1 MTNTPVLAESPHNIH
16 QTAKEAVVDSLLG
29 NLSARLAGRGEYYRW
44 VIGAKPS
51 RALLSEFIVPMPE
64 PDRTEDAEADPI
76 RISAHGLDLQVD
88 ANALTTPFSVS
99 VTGAVYVRVL
109 PTSDEV
115 KPGGPLNP
123 SFPLTPE
130 THRDLRGRI
139 REGLKALAAE
149 LGGRD
154 ARKHK
159 DWFERSQLVR
169 KEAHGALGLPFG
181 DTVDRLPDE
190 APDDVPK
197 AEKVADDSDA
207 KEDEEE
213 TGDDAPPPA
222 STSADGSGSI
232 PDNRVLE
239 VPPPQKWLRLDLKLP
254 TFVLT
259 LATADADV
267 AAATKALKTSID
279 DQLKAWA
286 ASSDPTTGGKLW
298 GFRHGR
304 NIRPSDTGK
313 WNSYLESVRA
323 SSLEAVLPNI
333 ELQWKVQIT
342 EDSLDPTRR
351 TVHLALENWSRQE
364 PANRLREFE
373 QTFFHLSVSVELP
386 TSAHR
391 WLRLDRV
398 KPSYRY
404 NRYLKY
410 PALGFNGGVVYA
422 EASSVTRLTTTWTPR
437 YVLPRIVATELKSRG
452 VDANIQRLAREDSL
466 DALKPLVNCYAD
478 WLKEASHTPVEDG
491 MVGQSAEAIAAEK
504 EKLRQD
510 GEAWTLELRAIQ
522 AGLSILEESRNHWKA
537 AGPQSDPRAVPFEAW
552 VAMNDAMAIVAKGK
566 GYADWRLFQLVF
578 ILSSIPAFVT
588 RMPQFESF
596 YTPEVAEHSNAVTLL
611 YFATGGGKSEAFL
624 GLLVYVLLLDRLRG
638 KHHGVS
644 ALMRYPLRLLTLQQA
659 QRTLRTLAAAETV
672 RFERKHPG
680 EILSLGFWV
689 GSSNTPNWHQDPDVN
704 LVPKIDDAG
713 IDEEPA
719 LLRQPAYVS
728 VRERWL
734 KITTCPF
741 CAKDSTALR
750 RFPVLGNALG
760 HVCTSPKSVC
770 SWNKRFAHPQPL
782 PVYIVDEDIYD
793 FAPSVLLGTV
803 DKLAA
808 IGQSQGTIRR
818 FFGMFGFAPLIAN
831 DSSQRLF
838 IPRKRADWTGEPGV
852 NFTGLFP
859 TYPTGTKRF
868 FDPFPSLLIQDEAHL
883 LDESLG
889 TFAGLFESALEA
901 AFDTLAP
908 MLGKELSFAP
918 GTTTRRRIKVI
929 AASATVNEPQRQMK
943 SLYQRT
949 RTVQFP
955 HPGPSLYSSFYASP
969 MAPDSSEFDADRR
982 LRDPSD
988 EEGRSHWARVY
999 QAQLTNGHRHT
1010 VAMAGVLAHFHL
1022 AITELYEEL
1031 RSGDS
1036 IRQGVAKERL
1046 LRWLPDGPLKP
1057 QFVAA
1062 INACS
1067 ASKLLAL
1074 VFLHRISLTYVTNKK
1089 GGDQVIET
1097 ERLEFD
1103 RLHEEA
1109 GFPAETRIESDLISG
1124 AVDAAGIQRIVNR
1137 AQERP
1142 TPNKEYPELGTLLR
1156 SIVATSAVS
1165 HGVDVDEFNS
1175 MFFAG
1180 MPSDI
1185 AEYIQA
1191 SSRVGRTHVGFSLLV
1206 PIPQRSRDRFIVEI
1220 HDIFHRFLERMI
1232 LPAATDRWA
1241 EKALVRVLPSFFQEY
1256 VCGVRAISNVV
1267 TAATTAEKATC
1278 PSFVDAMEVEAQL
1291 KNPLFKDDLVK
1302 FLGSAI
1308 GLDVSPAPDGAPHYR
1323 SLIKQ
1328 QVRDIELGL
1337 ENARLANS
1345 KLRYF
1350 LEKLKL
1356 GQRPMTSL
1364 RDVDEPGL
1372 IVAGAFDAMNRRTT
1386 EEAVGN
1392 VMQFIRRGT
1401 GADVDDTNPA
1411 LEAKD

>member
-1 MTNTPVLAESPHNIH
+1 
-16 QTAKEAVVDSLLG
+16 
-29 NLSARLAGRGEYYRW
+29 
-44 VIGAKPS
+44 
-51 RALLSEFIVPMPE
+51 MPE
-64 PDRTEDAEADPI
+64 PDRTEDAEADPVC
-76 RISAHGLDLQVD
+76 ISAHGVD
-88 ANALTTPFSVS
+88 FQLEAAASKTPLFVS

-109 PTSDEV
+109 PTADDV

-130 THRDLRGRI
+130 THRELRGRI

-149 LGGRD
+149 LGGKD

-159 DWFERSQLVR
+159 DWFERSQQVR
-169 KEAHGALGLPFG
+169 KDAHAALGLPFG
-181 DTVDRLPDE
+181 ETVDHLPDE
-190 APDDVPK
+190 APDEHSK
-197 AEKVADDSDA
+197 AEEAAVDA
-207 KEDEEE
+207 ETMDDEEE
-213 TGDDAPPPA
+213 SGDDAPPAA
-222 STSADGSGSI
+222 STSADGSGGI
-232 PDNRVLE
+232 PDNRVLDI
-239 VPPPQKWLRLDLKLP
+239 PPPQKWWRLDLKLP
-254 TFVLT
+254 CFTLT
-259 LATADADV
+259 LADADAEV
-267 AAATKALKTSID
+267 AAATKALKTAID
-279 DQLKAWA
+279 DQLMAWA
-286 ASSDPTTGGKLW
+286 ASADPTSGGKLW

-304 NIRPSDTGK
+304 NIRPSDTEK
-313 WNSYLESVRA
+313 WSAYLERVRT
-323 SSLEAVLPNI
+323 SSLEPMCPNI
-333 ELQWKVQIT
+333 DLQWKVQVT
-342 EDSLDPTRR
+342 EDSLDPSRR

-364 PANRLREFE
+364 PVNQLKEFE
-373 QTFFHLSVSVELP
+373 QTLFHVSVSVDLP

-391 WLRLDRV
+391 WLCLDRV

-410 PALGFNGGVVYA
+410 PALGFNGGVVYTE
-422 EASSVTRLTTTWTPR
+422 EADVTKLTTTWTPR
-437 YVLPRIVATELKSRG
+437 YVLPRIVATDLKSQG
-452 VDANIQRLAREDSL
+452 VNANIKRLAQQDCL
-466 DALKPLVNCYAD
+466 DALKPLVKCYAD
-478 WLKEASHTPVEDG
+478 WLNGVRDTRIEDG
-491 MVGQSAEAIAAEK
+491 MNGQSSDAISAER
-504 EKLRQD
+504 EKLRED
-510 GEAWTLELRAIQ
+510 VDAWAAELHAIEV
-522 AGLSILEESRNHWKA
+522 GLKILEESRRHWSA
-537 AGPQSDPRAVPFEAW
+537 PGPQADPRAVPFEAW
-552 VAMNDAMAIVAKGK
+552 VAMNDAMARVAAGK
-566 GYADWRLFQLVF
+566 GYTDWRLFQLTF
-578 ILSSIPAFVT
+578 IISSLPAFVT
-588 RMPQFESF
+588 RMPVFQSF
-596 YTPEVAEHSNAVTLL
+596 YTQEVAEYSNAVTLL

-659 QRTLRTLAAAETV
+659 QRTLKTLAAAETV

-680 EILSLGFWV
+680 EVLSLGFWV
-689 GSSNTPNWHQDPDVN
+689 GSSNTPNWLQDPDVN
-704 LVPKIDDAG
+704 LVPKIDEAG
-713 IDEEPA
+713 IDQEQA
-719 LLRQPAYVS
+719 LLKKSAYVS

-741 CAKDSTALR
+741 CSKESTALR
-750 RFPVLGNALG
+750 RFPALGNTLG
-760 HVCTSPKSVC
+760 HVCTTAKSVC
-770 SWNKRFAHPQPL
+770 SWNARFPAPQPL

-852 NFTGLFP
+852 SYSGLFP

-908 MLGKELSFAP
+908 MLGKELSFEP
-918 GTTTRRRIKVI
+918 GTFTRRRIKVV

-943 SLYQRT
+943 SLYQRAK
-949 RTVQFP
+949 TVQFP
-955 HPGPSLYSSFYASP
+955 YPGPSLYNSFYASP
-969 MAPDSSEFDADRR
+969 MGPDASEFDADRR
-982 LRDPSD
+982 TLDPSD

-999 QAQLTNGHRHT
+999 QSQLTNGHRHT

-1031 RSGDS
+1031 RSGDPA
-1036 IRQGVAKERL
+1036 RLDAARERL
-1046 LRWLPDGPLKP
+1046 LTWLPQSSLRP
-1057 QFVAA
+1057 QFSAA
-1062 INACS
+1062 IKACS
-1067 ASKLLAL
+1067 PGKLLAL
-1074 VFLHRISLTYVTNKK
+1074 VYLHRISLTYVTNKK

-1103 RLHEEA
+1103 RLHGEA
-1109 GFPAETRIESDLISG
+1109 GFPPETRLESDLISG

-1137 AQERP
+1137 AQKKALL
-1142 TPNKEYPELGTLLR
+1142 NKEYPEISSLLR

-1191 SSRVGRTHVGFSLLV
+1191 SSRVGRTHVGFSILV
-1206 PIPQRSRDRFIVEI
+1206 PIPQRSRDRFIIEI

-1256 VCGVRAISNVV
+1256 VCGVRAISNLV
-1267 TAATTAEKATC
+1267 AATTTADKAAC
-1278 PSFVDAMEVEAQL
+1278 PSFVDAMEVESEL
-1291 KNPLFKDDLVK
+1291 KDPLFKDDLIK
-1302 FLGSAI
+1302 FLGRAM
-1308 GLDVSPAPDGAPHYR
+1308 GLDVSPAPDGASHYR

-1328 QVRDIELGL
+1328 QVRSIEEGL
-1337 ENARLANS
+1337 QNPRLANS

-1372 IVAGAFDAMNRRTT
+1372 IVAGGFDAMNKRTT
-1386 EEAVGN
+1386 EEKVAN